1 MGCYLNSKLELIS
14 KSLTKAQHCRNF
26 GKSVRCL
33 LCQQVTKE
41 NCDDVIIRR
50 NEGHEGIVNEQK
62 YLLIRGTRIINKTPS
77 NPPILQSVWL
87 PPRRK
92 YYYRIPNANANQR
105 ESEELSLGISPS
117 TPLLFTSSSGVCA
130 MHSINFYF
138 RYLSTDVMVVHPAKL
153 FFFLFTSYF
162 ILVPLIV
169 LRWSLLTKKCHIVWN
184 RSTSMITYFILIVGC
199 LSI

>member
-130 MHSINFYF
+130 IALNQFLFSLPFNRCHGRSPCKIVFLSLHF
-138 RYLSTDVMVVHPAKL
+138 LFHFSSTDCPEME
-153 FFFLFTSYF
+153 FTYKK
-162 ILVPLIV
+162 VPY
-169 LRWSLLTKKCHIVWN
+169 SLK
-184 RSTSMITYFILIVGC
+184 
-199 LSI
+199 